1 MILQFIDLDLNRF
14 DKLCLVCKQ
23 AIKEQTMVIDGDTH
37 ISGAASDFSLEANLE
52 AMQKAGV
59 DKALVWLS
67 PHHYR
72 GEELTEHN
80 AYVYKA
86 ARGHPDRFL
95 PIGWADPTV
104 SVEHAKEMVR
114 RSAEEWGFY
123 GVKLNGAQNNY
134 FIDDPELALP
144 VAEEIAKAGKMI
156 AFHIGPDAY
165 ERTHPCRAARVARLY
180 PDTPILMVHM
190 GMTSNDMNRVV
201 VEMAQECPNMV
212 LIASATS
219 DSLALKAIRTLG
231 VSRVCFGSDRP
242 FRKMN
247 VMKAMFET
255 AFCDELSDQ
264 EMALFMGGNLAR
276 LFGVA

>member
-1 MILQFIDLDLNRF
+1 MI
-14 DKLCLVCKQ
+14 
-23 AIKEQTMVIDGDTH
+23 IDGDSH
-37 ISGAASDFSLEANLE
+37 ISPGAPEFSLESQME
-52 AMQKAGV
+52 AMERAAV

-80 AYVYKA
+80 AYVSRA
-86 ARGHPDRFL
+86 AREHPDRLL

-104 SVEHAKEMVR
+104 GVEHAKEMVR
-114 RSAEEWGFY
+114 RSVEEWGFY

-134 FIDDPELALP
+134 FIDDPVLALP

-165 ERTHPCRAARVARLY
+165 ERTHPFRAARVARLF
-180 PDTPILMVHM
+180 PETPILMVHM
-190 GMTSNDMNRVV
+190 GMTSNDMNRAVI
-201 VEMAQECPNMV
+201 EMARECPNMV

-231 VSRVCFGSDRP
+231 ASRVCFGSDRP
-242 FRKMN
+242 FRKMD
-247 VMKAMFET
+247 VMKVMYET
-255 AFCDELSDQ
+255 AFAGELEHDEM
-264 EMALFMGGNLAR
+264 ELFMGGNMAR
-276 LFGVA
+276 LFGIR